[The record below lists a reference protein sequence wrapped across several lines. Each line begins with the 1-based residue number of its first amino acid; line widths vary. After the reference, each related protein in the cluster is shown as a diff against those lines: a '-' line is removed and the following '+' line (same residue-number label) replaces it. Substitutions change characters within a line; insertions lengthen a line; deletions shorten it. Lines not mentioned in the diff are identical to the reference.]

1 MATEIGRTLRETRT
15 KRRIELTEAEASTKI
30 RIRFL
35 RAMEN
40 EEWDVLPGGSYTRG
54 FIRTYARYLG
64 LDGEQLADEYRRQ
77 QEGRPV
83 ERAPRAQPAVNPRA
97 SRGQLP
103 SRRRLPSLSRGAW
116 ATLVSV
122 GLIAILVGV
131 ALAGGGGGDSTSAPP
146 GKSGKQA
153 AGGETTQ
160 ASGGAKTTGETT
172 AKTPTGA
179 VELSLAAKAEVW
191 VCLLD
196 AAGEPLVAGE
206 ILEAGAQE
214 GPFTSRSFTMSFGN
228 GEVDLRLDGEP
239 APVEETPSPIGYK
252 VEAGGGLEPLAEA
265 ERPTCT

>member
-40 EEWDVLPGGSYTRG
+40 EEWDVLPGNSYTRG

-64 LDGEQLADEYRRQ
+64 LDGEQLADEFRRQ
-77 QEGRPV
+77 HEGRPE
-83 ERAPRAQPAVNPRA
+83 ERAPRSQPAVNPRA
-97 SRGQLP
+97 SRGQFT
-103 SRRRLPSLSRGAW
+103 SRRRLPGLSRGAW

-131 ALAGGGGGDSTSAPP
+131 ALAGGGGGDSTSTSP
-146 GKSGKQA
+146 GTSGNR
-153 AGGETTQ
+153 AGGGESTRPN
-160 ASGGAKTTGETT
+160 GGAKSTEETT
-172 AKTPTGA
+172 ATTPAGA
-179 VELSLAAKAEVW
+179 IELSLAANAEVW

-196 AAGEPLVAGE
+196 ATGEPLVAGE

-228 GEVDLRLDGEP
+228 GEVDLTLDGEP
-239 APVEETPSPIGYK
+239 APVEETPSPIGYA
-252 VEAGGGLEPLAEA
+252 VETGGGLEPLAEA
-265 ERPTCT
+265 ERPTCA